1 MNEKTPRRYPEQ
13 YERFIPLALG
23 IITALIVV
31 LLVVAFLVI
40 FGVFPS

>member
-13 YERFIPLALG
+13 YERIIPLALG
-23 IITALIVV
+23 IISILII
-31 LLVVAFLVI
+31 LLLIVAFLVI